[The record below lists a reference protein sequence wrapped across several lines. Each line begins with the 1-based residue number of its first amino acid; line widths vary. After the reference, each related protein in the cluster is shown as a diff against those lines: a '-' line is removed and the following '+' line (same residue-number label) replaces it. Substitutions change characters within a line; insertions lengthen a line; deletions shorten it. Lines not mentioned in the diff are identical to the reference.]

1 MSCSNEQEAMDDE
14 AVIAAAV
21 DEIVGEMVDA
31 EVGFTPETPKIF
43 LHKLNI

>member
-21 DEIVGEMVDA
+21 DEKVGETNGEMVDA
-31 EVGFTPETPKIF
+31 KVGFTPETP
-43 LHKLNI
+43 